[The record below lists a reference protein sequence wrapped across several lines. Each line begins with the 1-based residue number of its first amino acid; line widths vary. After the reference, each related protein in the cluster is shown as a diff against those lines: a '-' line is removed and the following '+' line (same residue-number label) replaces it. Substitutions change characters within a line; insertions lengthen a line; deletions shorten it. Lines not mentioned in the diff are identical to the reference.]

1 MPRIDRATAQPA
13 TTRSKASASVGATEP
28 QAREAATLGTD
39 KVSLGAGGPAPRDV
53 HDFTRFL
60 EDQNKNGVT
69 NGCGTTSLAM
79 ILSAWKDQP
88 GAYTREKIDASI
100 RRFNLPTSPQN
111 IVGYAERQGFRAVA
125 QNNGSVADLKKF
137 IDQGVPVQI
146 MFDPDGDGSDSI
158 LHYVVVTDYE
168 ADEKGNVKSLTIA
181 NPWGGEIES
190 VPVDEFKARW
200 DKLELLGHATG
211 LNNLMI
217 PMVPKENVAIK
228 GKDGQ
233 VRMSNDI
240 ALPRGGNLGWR
251 IGVTDKLF
259 DAANGISKAAS
270 AVASA
275 PKKIWH
281 ALTSL

>member
-1 MPRIDRATAQPA
+1 MSRIDRTSTQPSTPRA
-13 TTRSKASASVGATEP
+13 KVAGADVPAPTP
-28 QAREAATLGTD
+28 GQGPVIGADR
-39 KVSLGAGGPAPRDV
+39 VSLASGGPAPRELR
-53 HDFTRFL
+53 DFSRFL
-60 EDQNKNGVT
+60 EDQNKTGVT

-111 IVGYAERQGFRAVA
+111 IVGYAEKQGFRAVA
-125 QNNGSVADLKKF
+125 QNNGSVEDLKKF

-146 MFDPDGDGSDSI
+146 MFDPDGNGSDSI

-168 ADEKGNVKSLTIA
+168 ADEKGNVKSFTIA
-181 NPWGGEIES
+181 NPWGGEIQS
-190 VPVDEFKARW
+190 VPVDEFKQRW
-200 DKLELLGHATG
+200 DKLELKGHSTG

-217 PMVPKENVAIK
+217 PMVPKNNVAIK

-233 VRMSNDI
+233 VRMTSDI
-240 ALPRGGNLGWR
+240 GLPKGGNLGWR
-251 IGVTDKLF
+251 MGVADKLF
-259 DAANGISKAAS
+259 DAANGVSKVAS
-270 AVASA
+270 AIASA